1 MGSFH
6 LSSTMKVA
14 FVLVLLVA
22 LVSSQQIERL
32 LIDNFAVGANQQ
44 SVEVTLTATI
54 STSDPPQSGEASFS
68 SAGCGDELLG
78 CGRDM
83 QMLVT
88 SGLAQRDFK
97 SDIFVSEVPQFPQ
110 FVGEWSVQ
118 NPKTSSSVCT
128 LQYDGID
135 NSFNLNINGLGGI
148 DITDGG
154 LSTDFVFTVTTDLEI
169 TYTIE
174 LHDTTGSVCRADLFV
189 PVTPQNYDIDD
200 IAVDISLNSFSGC
213 DKTSIG
219 AIQFLL
225 PSDDAVDAIVRRVSI
240 IGDPD
245 PTQSNT
251 PTPTRTRSPAPTG
264 TGTPTP
270 TPTRTPT
277 RTPSPSGPCVI
288 VCDCPS
294 FTCQIAYDRDDDQN
308 TISYSVSRFVFD
320 DDDSVTY
327 VYVDDDANPDDD
339 GIVYVY
345 VDDDDGI
352 STGFTTLFSTGFTTL
367 FSTGFSSF
375 TSLFSTGF
383 TSAFSSFTSF
393 TSFDGSFSF
402 GSSSSDASTVA
413 ASFVMMAVLAV
424 LA

>member
-1 MGSFH
+1 MG
-6 LSSTMKVA
+6 SSTMKVA

-245 PTQSNT
+245 PAHQPQLEQELLLQLLLKHLLKHQPELQVDLLNVLS
-251 PTPTRTRSPAPTG
+251 
-264 TGTPTP
+264 
-270 TPTRTPT
+270 
-277 RTPSPSGPCVI
+277 
-288 VCDCPS
+288 
-294 FTCQIAYDRDDDQN
+294 
-308 TISYSVSRFVFD
+308 SVLAQFSL
-320 DDDSVTY
+320 VTW
-327 VYVDDDANPDDD
+327 
-339 GIVYVY
+339 
-345 VDDDDGI
+345 
-352 STGFTTLFSTGFTTL
+352 FTTLMTMISCFTIKPINFNSKT
-367 FSTGFSSF
+367 
-375 TSLFSTGF
+375 
-383 TSAFSSFTSF
+383 
-393 TSFDGSFSF
+393 
-402 GSSSSDASTVA
+402 
-413 ASFVMMAVLAV
+413 
-424 LA
+424 

>member
-1 MGSFH
+1 MG
-6 LSSTMKVA
+6 SSTMKVA

-154 LSTDFVFTVTTDLEI
+154 LSTDFVFTVTTDLQI

-174 LHDTTGSVCRADLFV
+174 LYDTTGSVCRADLFV

-294 FTCQIAYDRDDDQN
+294 FTCQIAYDRDDD
-308 TISYSVSRFVFD
+308 
-320 DDDSVTY
+320 
-327 VYVDDDANPDDD
+327 
-339 GIVYVY
+339 
-345 VDDDDGI
+345 GI

-367 FSTGFSSF
+367 FSTSFSTGF

>member
-1 MGSFH
+1 MGVFH

-78 CGRDM
+78 CGRD
-83 QMLVT
+83 
-88 SGLAQRDFK
+88 FK

-135 NSFNLNINGLGGI
+135 NSFNLHTNGLGGI

-251 PTPTRTRSPAPTG
+251 PTPTR
-264 TGTPTP
+264 
-270 TPTRTPT
+270 
-277 RTPSPSGPCVI
+277 
-288 VCDCPS
+288 
-294 FTCQIAYDRDDDQN
+294 
-308 TISYSVSRFVFD
+308 
-320 DDDSVTY
+320 
-327 VYVDDDANPDDD
+327 
-339 GIVYVY
+339 
-345 VDDDDGI
+345 
-352 STGFTTLFSTGFTTL
+352 
-367 FSTGFSSF
+367 
-375 TSLFSTGF
+375 
-383 TSAFSSFTSF
+383 
-393 TSFDGSFSF
+393 
-402 GSSSSDASTVA
+402 
-413 ASFVMMAVLAV
+413 
-424 LA
+424 